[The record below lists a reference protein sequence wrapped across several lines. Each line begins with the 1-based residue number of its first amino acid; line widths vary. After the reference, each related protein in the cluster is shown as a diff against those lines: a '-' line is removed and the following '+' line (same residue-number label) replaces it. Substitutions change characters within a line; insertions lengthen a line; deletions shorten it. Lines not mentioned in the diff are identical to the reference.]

1 MRKFFIFILSITIIL
16 AFSGCAT
23 LSKNECLEADWFEI
37 GRRDGT
43 MGKPRALFQQ
53 HRDACLKHSV
63 NPNRDAYYEGRDEG
77 LKFYCTEDNGFKQGR
92 LGRKYQYVCPPEL
105 EPNFLAGYVEGKEI
119 REYESKIASLKK
131 RLERIESEIKKKEH
145 KLYSS
150 KLSDEQRAKIRSDIR
165 SLDIEYREIVR
176 ELKYLEKTG
185 PTS

>member
-1 MRKFFIFILSITIIL
+1 MRKFFVFVLPFTIVV

-37 GRRDGT
+37 GRRDGS

-77 LKFYCTEDNGFKQGR
+77 LKFYCTKDNGFEQGR
-92 LGRKYQYVCPPEL
+92 LGRKYHYVCPPEF
-105 EPNFLAGYVEGKEI
+105 EPDFLAGYAEGKEI

-131 RLERIESEIKKKEH
+131 RLERIEREIEKKES

-150 KLSDEQRAKIRSDIR
+150 KLSDEQRAKIRTEIR
-165 SLDIEYREIVR
+165 SLDIEYREIVK
-176 ELKYLEKTG
+176 ELRYLERTG
-185 PTS
+185 PM

>member
-1 MRKFFIFILSITIIL
+1 MRKSFVFILSITMIV

-37 GRRDGT
+37 GRRDGV

-53 HRDACLKHSV
+53 HRDACLKHGV

-92 LGRKYQYVCPPEL
+92 LGRTYQYVCTPEL
-105 EPNFLAGYVEGKEI
+105 EPDFLAGYVEGRKVH
-119 REYESKIASLKK
+119 EYELKIASLKK
-131 RLERIESEIKKKEH
+131 RLESIDSEIKKKEY

-150 KLSDEQRAKIRSDIR
+150 KLRDEQRAKIRSEIR
-165 SLDIEYREIVR
+165 SLDIEYRDIIR
-176 ELKYLEKTG
+176 ELKYLERTG
-185 PTS
+185 PT

>member
-1 MRKFFIFILSITIIL
+1 MRRFFVFILCTTIMA

-37 GRRDGT
+37 GRKDGS

-77 LKFYCTEDNGFKQGR
+77 LKFYCTKDNGFKQGR

-105 EPNFLAGYVEGKEI
+105 EPDFLAGHVEGKEV
-119 REYESKIASLKK
+119 RQYDSKIASLKK
-131 RLERIESEIKKKEH
+131 RLERIENEIEKKES

-165 SLDIEYREIVR
+165 TLDMEYRDIVR

-185 PTS
+185 PI